1 MKILDVNNLV
11 VSYNDIPIV
20 RNVSLS
26 VEEGKFLGIVGESGC
41 GKTTLLNSIM
51 ALKRKNSKTDGFINF
66 AEKKLQNFRRKN
78 FVSYAAMK

>member
-1 MKILDVNNLV
+1 MKILDINNLV

-51 ALKRKNSKTDGFINF
+51 ALKRKNSKT
-66 AEKKLQNFRRKN
+66 KN
-78 FVSYAAMK
+78 FQPRLYDY